1 MKKINIYIIP
11 VIIFITL
18 LFRSITA
25 QENQIKNNTFQ
36 NQIKIEHISNDLG
49 IPTNLV
55 FEIYQDSKGF
65 MWFGTMFGLVRY
77 DGDNYKTYR
86 HDPSDKNSLSNDDI
100 ISIFEDK
107 DGYIWI
113 GTYNGGLNRYDRRS
127 GNFTRFFYDPN
138 NENTVSDNTI
148 WDIIQ
153 DKNGTIWFATES
165 GGLCKF
171 ENDLFTSFKHDS
183 TNSKS
188 ISGNKILTLSF
199 DNDGNIWAGSTTGLN
214 KLDVKKGEFTVY
226 KFDKENEN
234 SIGSNVINSLL
245 CDSYG
250 DIWAG
255 TGGGGLNKF
264 ERGTGDFKRY
274 VVDSGD
280 VNSISSNVVIS
291 VLEEE
296 AGVLGV
302 GTGNGFNRFY
312 VREGKF
318 EKVKLYPDKE
328 FNREVITRMYKDNS
342 GVLWL
347 SNYQEGLHK
356 VIRGNG
362 KFQNYLENKSVHCFY
377 ENPDGTIW
385 IGTTQGLLKVD
396 NNFNILDTYLNDKNN
411 QNSISSNFVRSLTKD
426 INGNLWI
433 GTSFGLNKYNESNK
447 TFTKY
452 LNSPED
458 EHSLSNNGI
467 SRLLTDNAGK
477 LWVGTDFGL
486 NEYLPAE
493 KKFKRYLHS
502 PTDMESLS
510 ENSILSIYEDKSG
523 SIWVG
528 TYSGLNKMDRA
539 TGKFSHFSHDPLNDK
554 TISNNY
560 IYSFCEDASGNFW
573 IGTGGGLNKFDPATE
588 SFLYF
593 IEKNGLDNSVIAGI
607 VQDVN
612 GNLWLSTINGLSL
625 FNINNNDFR
634 NFNTSDGLSDNMFNF
649 SSYMK
654 TSDGRILFGSVN
666 GVTSVNPADIINSSF
681 TPQVLFTDLIRYNE
695 NSKFTEDI
703 SALKDVS
710 LSYKDNVINIGFSS
724 SDFTHPDK
732 IKYSYMLEGFDKDW
746 IQSGKNRNAVYTN
759 LDPGNYIFKVIST
772 NSDGVKNESVSELKF
787 SISPPFWK
795 TWWFYTLILSL
806 LIFSIILIQNIRV
819 RSKVNHL
826 LELEKVRESEREKV
840 REQAS
845 RDYHDELGH
854 KLTRISLYS
863 RRVNKKLQAF
873 TNGIS
878 EDLKFI
884 VETSN
889 SLQSGA
895 KDLIW
900 TMNPQ
905 EDTLYDFAVRLKDFG
920 NELFDNNGMEF
931 HSGEIS
937 EELREIRLSM
947 NCKRHLIYI
956 FKEGMNNI
964 LKYSECENVKLNFRI
979 YDEDVEIILEDD
991 GIGFDPANCQKGY
1004 GLKNIFSRAA
1014 QIDLN
1019 VNISSMPG
1027 AGTKITLTAGIQNL
1041 ISVFTENKSS
1051 DS

>member
-11 VIIFITL
+11 VIFFVTL
-18 LFRSITA
+18 LSQSIRA
-25 QENQIKNNTFQ
+25 QEIQTKNNTPN
-36 NQIKIEHISNDLG
+36 NQIKIEHVSNDLG
-49 IPTNLV
+49 ISTNLV
-55 FEIYQDSKGF
+55 YSIYQDSKGF

-77 DGDNYKTYR
+77 DGANYKTYR
-86 HDPSDKNSLSNDDI
+86 HDPSDTNSLSNDDI

-113 GTYNGGLNRYDRRS
+113 GTYNGGLNRYDRRT
-127 GNFTRFFYDPN
+127 GNFIRYFHDPK
-138 NENTVSDNTI
+138 NENTVSDNTV
-148 WDIIQ
+148 WDIVQ
-153 DKNGTIWFATES
+153 KKNGTLWFATEN

-171 ENDLFTSFKHDS
+171 ENDLFTSFKYDS
-183 TNSKS
+183 TDSKS
-188 ISGNKILTLSF
+188 ISGNKIITLSI
-199 DNDGNIWAGSTTGLN
+199 DNDGNIWAGSINGLN
-214 KLDVKKGEFTVY
+214 RLDEKTAEFTVY
-226 KFDKENEN
+226 KYDKENKN

-245 CDSYG
+245 CDNYG
-250 DIWAG
+250 DLWAG
-255 TGGGGLNKF
+255 TAGGGLNKF
-264 ERGTGDFKRY
+264 EKGTGDFKRY

-280 VNSISSNVVIS
+280 VMSISSNVVIS
-291 VLEEE
+291 LVEEE

-328 FNREVITRMYKDNS
+328 FSREVITRMYKDNS

-356 VIRGNG
+356 IIHGNG

-377 ENPDGTIW
+377 ENQDGTLW
-385 IGTTQGLLKVD
+385 IGTGQGLLIVD

-411 QNSISSNFVRSLTKD
+411 MNSISNNYIRSLTKD
-426 INGNLWI
+426 IDGNLWI
-433 GTSFGLNKYNESNK
+433 GTRFGLNKFNEKSK
-447 TFTKY
+447 TFTNY
-452 LNSPED
+452 LNSPDD
-458 EHSLSNNGI
+458 ENSLSNNGI
-467 SRLLTDNAGK
+467 SRLLVDNAGK

-502 PTDMESLS
+502 PSDKESLS
-510 ENSILSIYEDKSG
+510 ENSVLSLYEDKSG
-523 SIWVG
+523 SIWIG

-539 TGKFSHFSHDPLNDK
+539 TDKFIHFRHDPLNDK
-554 TISNNY
+554 TLSNNY
-560 IYSFCEDASGNFW
+560 VYSFCEDASGNFW
-573 IGTGGGLNKFDPATE
+573 IGTGGGLNKYVPASE
-588 SFLYF
+588 SFVYF
-593 IEKNGLDNSVIAGI
+593 TEKNGLDNSVIAGT

-612 GNLWLSTINGLSL
+612 GDLWISTIKGLSL
-625 FNINNNDFR
+625 INVKDNEFR
-634 NFNTSDGLSDNMFNF
+634 NFDRNDGLSDNMFNF
-649 SSYMK
+649 SSCLK
-654 TSDGRILFGSVN
+654 TNDGRILFGSVN
-666 GVTSVNPADIINSSF
+666 GVTCVNPAEIINSSYS
-681 TPQVLFTDLIRYNE
+681 PQVLFTDLIRYNE
-695 NSKFTEDI
+695 NLKFTDDI
-703 SALKDVS
+703 SMIKNIS

-732 IKYSYMLEGFDKDW
+732 IKYYYMLEGFDKDW
-746 IQSGKNRNAVYTN
+746 VANGNLRNAVYTN
-759 LDPGNYIFKVIST
+759 LDPGKYVFKVMST
-772 NSDGVKNESVSELKF
+772 NADGVKNESVTELKI

-795 TWWFYTLILSL
+795 TWWFYLIILSL
-806 LIFSIILIQNIRV
+806 LIFSIILIQNVRV
-819 RSKVNHL
+819 RNKVNHL
-826 LELEKVRESEREKV
+826 LEIEKARESEREKV

-884 VETSN
+884 VDTSN

-900 TMNPQ
+900 TMNPK

-920 NELFDNNGMEF
+920 NELFDNSGMEF

-937 EELREIRLSM
+937 EELREIKLSM

-991 GIGFDPANCQKGY
+991 GIGFDPAICQKGY

-1019 VNISSMPG
+1019 INISSIPG
-1027 AGTKITLTAGIQNL
+1027 SGTKITLTAGIQNL
-1041 ISVFTENKSS
+1041 IPVYTENKSS
-1051 DS
+1051 NS